1 MIRLALLLTT
11 CLASAASAQDGR
23 VDMILTNGKIVTL
36 DPSAPEVSALA
47 IDDGIIVATGSDADI
62 ETRANEET
70 EVIDLGGRTAV
81 PGLNDSHSHVVRGG
95 RFYNT
100 ELRWD
105 GVGTLARGIEM
116 IAEQAERTPGDQ
128 WVRVIGGWSPFQ
140 FEEGHMPTP
149 AELTKAAPD
158 VPVFVLYLYSQGF
171 LNAAAVEAL
180 EITEDTEAPPGGRYE
195 ITEDGGAI
203 LHAEPNP
210 TILYQTIG
218 ALPGLSEDDQE
229 NSTRHFYREL
239 NRFGITSA
247 VDAGGGG
254 HVFPDDYIGSQRLA
268 DMGDMPVRVSN
279 YLFPQRPGE
288 ELTDFETWTENWAVN
303 VNMAEELS
311 HGFVVEGAGEF
322 LVWSAGDFE
331 NWMAEMPDITTREGW
346 REELMAVTRHLLQ
359 QRWPIR
365 IHATYD
371 QSIGHIMDVF
381 EEAHRLEREA
391 GRSGF
396 AGIRWAIDH
405 AETVSRENLARIAAL
420 GGGVAVQARLA
431 YAGEYFVDRYGAA
444 AAENA
449 PPLRDMIE
457 MGIPIGGGTDATRVA
472 SYNPWVALHWLVTG
486 ETVGGMPTR
495 SERHQLNR
503 IEALEAYTVDAA
515 WFSGEEALKGRIA
528 PGQYAD
534 IAVLTADYFI
544 VPESEIA
551 DIESVLT
558 ITGGEIV
565 YGAEEFANRAPKLP
579 EISPDWSPVR
589 LFGGYARR

>member
-116 IAEQAERTPGDQ
+116 IAEQAERTPRDQ

-140 FEEGHMPTP
+140 FGEGRMPTP
-149 AELTKAAPD
+149 AELTEAAPD

-171 LNAAAVEAL
+171 LNAAAVKAL

-495 SERHQLNR
+495 SERHQLSR
-503 IEALEAYTVDAA
+503 VEALEAYTVDAA
-515 WFSGEEALKGRIA
+515 WFSGEEARKGRIA

-534 IAVLTADYFI
+534 IAVLTADYFT
-544 VPESEIA
+544 VPEDEIA
-551 DIESVLT
+551 DLESVLT
-558 ITGGEIV
+558 ITAGEIV
-565 YGAEEFANRAPKLP
+565 YGAEEFADRAPQLP
-579 EISPDWSPVR
+579 AISPYWSPTAV
-589 LFGGYARR
+589 FGGYARQ